1 MDIVGIFGWTIS
13 RESWHWR
20 TKDYVGWSY
29 ATILLPGLHDETLV
43 VIIIIDM
50 TLVGNGHVCVFIY
63 I

>member
-13 RESWHWR
+13 RVNRHWR
-20 TKDYVGWSY
+20 TKDYVGWWY
-29 ATILLPGLHDETLV
+29 TTILLPGLHDETLV